1 MPPGGPAQQER
12 RAEQPAARVSVLE
25 EEVYSYVSKIY
36 AAHAVFLVFCIFS
49 ATLQA
54 EKRPLCNFLL
64 EKGLFFAKKGSFAAG
79 SGLLGAYS
87 LTIEGGFTLRPGGG
101 HPRVIGGNPHIAH
114 YLQVLHAVLGQG
126 AGLSVIILG

>member
-54 EKRPLCNFLL
+54 EKRPLRNFLPKMVCFL
-64 EKGLFFAKKGSFAAG
+64 RKRGHFGRERA
-79 SGLLGAYS
+79 S
-87 LTIEGGFTLRPGGG
+87 LAR
-101 HPRVIGGNPHIAH
+101 IA
-114 YLQVLHAVLGQG
+114 
-126 AGLSVIILG
+126 SP